1 MNQEKF
7 ISSYID
13 LLNSTLTE
21 AIQKNITILAQKNVF
36 EQELNE
42 AKASVNS
49 ETKNLKDS
57 LQQKDKELTELK
69 NQLNDARRQKDL
81 ATGESNELK
90 KNVQHIDTFKSELV
104 KARSEIDRLN
114 NTLQEKQKI
123 IDSLNNDVQVLI
135 EEKNKREEQ
144 VNLKLL
150 KKSAKKILEQP
161 IETIVVKDAGSF

>member
-135 EEKNKREEQ
+135 EEKNKRDEQ